1 MSKRGLLSVRTN
13 LILIGIVLCAIAF
26 VVIFSYATYS
36 PASEPTFPDDNT
48 SEPIVPITPEP
59 NVTFPDIPDVVP
71 GVPHGGG
78 TTTSNSSS
86 PRLTIDSPSNGSV
99 IGTTNV
105 TLQYSIRRFS
115 AQTCWYVLDDGD
127 RIMLND
133 CGSSTFNA
141 SLGAHVIDVYANNSN
156 DSVISDHSE
165 FNVVPGLP
173 SIALTAPSAN
183 YYLNISA
190 VTFSYIPQ
198 HASLESCS
206 LYGNFNGDYRK
217 VQSSSAV
224 VNGTINSFTQPLA
237 DGTYLWAIECTT
249 TQGGKSITDNRTLT
263 VDTVPP
269 SVSIQQPVGV
279 QSSMSM
285 VLRMTASDAY
295 LGACIYGIFN
305 STGAFIGP
313 FDLHERLIPGCDQA
327 NISVPSSGSYMVQV
341 MAYDRAGNTALNT
354 SAFSVNASL
363 LLLNYPL
370 SIINGITT
378 PDTSVYKRNGSASFT
393 QIVSQ
398 SPFGNV
404 MQFGLN
410 NVSSYVAGPSINL
423 GRAFTLSAWVK
434 LTSLPSSLETY
445 RIIDKSWVG
454 TNYASYSLLVNGSG
468 HLIGRT
474 RAQNLDP
481 SFDVVSPQPL
491 QVGTW
496 YLINLVSVDNGQ
508 SMTLDLYVN
517 AAKIASLSSVASSPY
532 ANNVPTTIGGQST
545 SAAPYSVHNFRGY
558 MHDIRIYGRS
568 LSQSEITALSQGVD
582 IRFGP
587 PGKLFST
594 WALIS
599 LGILTVILIVL
610 VVMLFISLKRDKNK
624 KNGQQQNQQGPHPPM
639 PPYAPYRP
647 GYRPNINASRP
658 LPPRPVRPIQQ
669 PIIKK

>member
-36 PASEPTFPDDNT
+36 PATEPTFPDDNT

-133 CGSSTFNA
+133 CGPSTFNA
-141 SLGAHVIDVYANNSN
+141 SLGAHVLDVYANNSN

-173 SIALTAPSAN
+173 SIALTSPSAN
-183 YYLNISA
+183 SYLNMSTA
-190 VTFSYIPQ
+190 TFKYIPQ

-224 VNGTINSFTQPLA
+224 VNGTVNAFTQPLS

-249 TQGGKSITDNRTLT
+249 TQGGKSMTDNRTLT

-269 SVSIQQPVGV
+269 SVSIQQPVGTQ
-279 QSSMSM
+279 QSAS
-285 VLRMTASDAY
+285 VTLRVTASDANGVTCVY
-295 LGACIYGIFN
+295 LLTNA
-305 STGAFIGP
+305 TGNPIGP
-313 FDLHERLIPGCDQA
+313 FAVMTPDCSTPTTINLPG
-327 NISVPSSGSYMVQV
+327 PGSYTIRV
-341 MAYDRAGNTALNT
+341 TAIDKAANNALAITNFSLT
-354 SAFSVNASL
+354 STS

-370 SIINGITT
+370 STINGVIT
-378 PDTSVYKRNGSASFT
+378 PDTSIFGRNGSVSFG
-393 QIVSQ
+393 QITSQ

-410 NVSSYVAGPSINL
+410 NVSSYVVGPSINL
-423 GRAFTLSAWVK
+423 GRAFTLSAWIK

-496 YLINLVSVDNGQ
+496 YLVNLVSIDNGQ

-517 AAKIASLSSVASSPY
+517 AAKIASLSGVASSPY

-545 SAAPYSVHNFRGY
+545 SAAPYSVHNFHGY

-624 KNGQQQNQQGPHPPM
+624 KNGQQQNQQGPRPPM

-647 GYRPNINASRP
+647 GYRPNINVPRP